1 MLGRQT
7 GGVTGPFHRSCP
19 ILSIARDA
27 VPRLANRRGGLA
39 RVAAHPSITIPGL
52 PSRRH
57 RDAKLLMLHTPL
69 NVVAQHLGIAAVAG
83 LAVGVERPVRAR
95 DGQSTLFKA
104 SMAVVV
110 GTGRF
115 RWLVLAGLG
124 VLAAA
129 TVLGLWIGARFVI

>member
-1 MLGRQT
+1 
-7 GGVTGPFHRSCP
+7 
-19 ILSIARDA
+19 
-27 VPRLANRRGGLA
+27 
-39 RVAAHPSITIPGL
+39 
-52 PSRRH
+52 
-57 RDAKLLMLHTPL
+57 MLHTPL

-83 LAVGVERPVRAR
+83 LAVGVERPARAR